1 MCGLG
6 LEINGK
12 EFHGIAS
19 QLGYKP
25 KYAPKSK
32 VKGFTFFFFT
42 RGVVGVVERLLSL
55 HRVPNLIPR
64 AVQTLSGDRGL

>member
-1 MCGLG
+1 MRQVVCGLG

-12 EFHGIAS
+12 EFHVIAS

-32 VKGFTFFFFT
+32 VKGFTFFFFYK
-42 RGVVGVVERLLSL
+42 GCGWGG
-55 HRVPNLIPR
+55 R
-64 AVQTLSGDRGL
+64 ALA